1 MLVKIDGVENK
12 EFSRNKNLFLS
23 FLKDNTH
30 SGKLSPQVEVFKSI
44 DVQKDSFHWVM
55 STFDVDR
62 DFEKVDPS
70 GWNLKNYLANPV
82 ILWSH
87 DYSIPAIG
95 YAENVKADTA
105 LEGDIVFN
113 SKEFDEFG
121 WSIGERVKAGALR
134 CGSVGFIAEE
144 VEFLEAKDRE
154 CDLIFRKQE
163 LLEFSICCVP
173 ANPFARNGEKKLE
186 ITEVIQEPEE
196 LSYWDKLT
204 KGLHGL
210 RSAYKNRAADNWN
223 LLTALLSK
231 LPKEENLNEVIVSL
245 QQKLE
250 NMKTLVPT
258 EAATP
263 EQISKYFNENEEI
276 IAGIL
281 KAADSQTTATTSELE
296 GIKEAVKELRNL
308 MRKAD
313 TEMKPLSYRD
323 VCYNLG
329 KALCAAWN
337 KDAETLGQLKFCPN
351 IRAEKWNNPKDFSW
365 ETGKGF
371 VPSKAVL
378 GEPIGN
384 LANND
389 QYLINPIYEETIM
402 QEAAKQSQMMNLVTH
417 RPMSG
422 PSIFIPE
429 RDRGGIE
436 LKWLT
441 SYGQK
446 IDATKSNMPT
456 RTELKAYTLAGYVP
470 FFDEFGEDVFVD
482 LGKMFVEDFTEAYG
496 Q

>member
-1 MLVKIDGVENK
+1 MQI
-12 EFSRNKNLFLS
+12 
-23 FLKDNTH
+23 
-30 SGKLSPQVEVFKSI
+30 
-44 DVQKDSFHWVM
+44 
-55 STFDVDR
+55 
-62 DFEKVDPS
+62 
-70 GWNLKNYLANPV
+70 
-82 ILWSH
+82 
-87 DYSIPAIG
+87 
-95 YAENVKADTA
+95 
-105 LEGDIVFN
+105 
-113 SKEFDEFG
+113 
-121 WSIGERVKAGALR
+121 
-134 CGSVGFIAEE
+134 
-144 VEFLEAKDRE
+144 
-154 CDLIFRKQE
+154 
-163 LLEFSICCVP
+163 
-173 ANPFARNGEKKLE
+173 
-186 ITEVIQEPEE
+186 
-196 LSYWDKLT
+196 
-204 KGLHGL
+204 
-210 RSAYKNRAADNWN
+210 KNRAADNWN

-470 FFDEFGEDVFVD
+470 FFDEFGEDIFVD
-482 LGKMFVEDFTEAYG
+482 LGKMFLEDFTEAYG
-496 Q
+496 QEFDRQCLIADDDPFTGAMNMSHAEVCRIQSCRLSRKKENIANGFCTKHSSIISQTFKTTTTIQSGENQVKECQEESMDMMLLKVV

>member
-1 MLVKIDGVENK
+1 MNK
-12 EFSRNKNLFLS
+12 
-23 FLKDNTH
+23 
-30 SGKLSPQVEVFKSI
+30 
-44 DVQKDSFHWVM
+44 
-55 STFDVDR
+55 
-62 DFEKVDPS
+62 
-70 GWNLKNYLANPV
+70 
-82 ILWSH
+82 
-87 DYSIPAIG
+87 
-95 YAENVKADTA
+95 
-105 LEGDIVFN
+105 
-113 SKEFDEFG
+113 
-121 WSIGERVKAGALR
+121 
-134 CGSVGFIAEE
+134 
-144 VEFLEAKDRE
+144 
-154 CDLIFRKQE
+154 
-163 LLEFSICCVP
+163 
-173 ANPFARNGEKKLE
+173 
-186 ITEVIQEPEE
+186 
-196 LSYWDKLT
+196 
-204 KGLHGL
+204 
-210 RSAYKNRAADNWN
+210 
-223 LLTALLSK
+223 
-231 LPKEENLNEVIVSL
+231 VIVSL

-389 QYLINPIYEETIM
+389 QYLINPIYEEAIM

-456 RTELKAYTLAGYVP
+456 RTELKVYTLAGYVP
-470 FFDEFGEDVFVD
+470 FFDEFGEDIFVD
-482 LGKMFVEDFTEAYG
+482 LGKMFLEDFTEAYG
-496 Q
+496 QEFDRQCLIADDDPFTGAMNMSHAEVCRIQSTDESKLTYLDFRKAELQVEPEERKYCKWFLHETFLNHIANIQDDNHNPIWRKPGEGMPGRIDGYDVVESRLMPQLADIEADSVTAIFMNPKRIIHGNRKGIEIKRFDETTEGLEYGELFMRFRKRDGFLVTRPKKNMVLLKTATE

>member
-1 MLVKIDGVENK
+1 M
-12 EFSRNKNLFLS
+12 
-23 FLKDNTH
+23 
-30 SGKLSPQVEVFKSI
+30 
-44 DVQKDSFHWVM
+44 
-55 STFDVDR
+55 
-62 DFEKVDPS
+62 
-70 GWNLKNYLANPV
+70 
-82 ILWSH
+82 
-87 DYSIPAIG
+87 
-95 YAENVKADTA
+95 
-105 LEGDIVFN
+105 
-113 SKEFDEFG
+113 
-121 WSIGERVKAGALR
+121 
-134 CGSVGFIAEE
+134 
-144 VEFLEAKDRE
+144 
-154 CDLIFRKQE
+154 
-163 LLEFSICCVP
+163 
-173 ANPFARNGEKKLE
+173 
-186 ITEVIQEPEE
+186 
-196 LSYWDKLT
+196 
-204 KGLHGL
+204 
-210 RSAYKNRAADNWN
+210 
-223 LLTALLSK
+223 
-231 LPKEENLNEVIVSL
+231 NEVIVSL

-296 GIKEAVKELRNL
+296 GIKDAVKELRNL

-313 TEMKPLSYRD
+313 TEMKPLTYRD

-337 KDAETLGQLKFCPN
+337 KDEQTLGELKFCPN

-402 QEAAKQSQMMNLVTH
+402 QEAAKQSMMMNLVTH

-482 LGKMFVEDFTEAYG
+482 LGKMFLEDFTEAYG
-496 Q
+496 QEFDRQCLVADNDPFKGAMNIAHAEKHATSSAQISQLSYLDFRAAELKVEPEERKYCKWFMNETVLNHITNIKDDNNNPIWRKPWEGMPGRLDGYDVIESRLLPQFADIEADTPFAIFMNPKRIIHGNRKGIEIKRFDETTESLEYGELFMRFRKRDGFLVTRPKKNMVILSTADE